1 MLEND
6 LNLICRLPV
15 IPMSSYRLNVHITA
29 LCIDRLNL
37 HPVCA
42 VNILLNNEQILVPF
56 FKQLCLRVITL

>member
-6 LNLICRLPV
+6 FNLICRLLV
-15 IPMSSYRLNVHITA
+15 IPMTSYRLNVQMTA

-42 VNILLNNEQILVPF
+42 VNVLLNNEQILDHF
-56 FKQLCLRVITL
+56 CSNSCACEK